1 MALLITEV
9 FNEDCEV
16 FTESNESGKKT
27 HHISGI
33 FMQGAVKNRNGRVY
47 PTEILEKEMN
57 RYNEQFVKTKRAL
70 GELGHPDGPQINGD
84 RVSHLITEM
93 SRDGDNFIGKAKI
106 IGTPMGEIVKTF
118 IDEGVKIG
126 VSTRG
131 LGSVKQNRSGI
142 MEVQNDFRLQT
153 VDIVTDPSGPDC
165 FVEGILENTQ
175 YYFDIAR
182 ESWRPMIGEMAQN
195 SETEEVIEQ
204 IEEAQIEYVTMEK
217 FDQAMTQLQILEE
230 TILSIKNSFSKPSSK
245 IDEKKALQIFER
257 YMGSLNQ

>member
-16 FTESNESGKKT
+16 FTESNENGKKS
-27 HHISGI
+27 HYISGI
-33 FMQGAVKNRNGRVY
+33 FMQGAIKNRNGRVY
-47 PTEILEKEMN
+47 PTEVLEKEMN

-93 SRDGDNFIGKAKI
+93 YREGDNFMGKAKI

-131 LGSVKQNRSGI
+131 LGSVKQTRNGI

-153 VDIVTDPSGPDC
+153 VDVVTDPSGPDC
-165 FVEGILENTQ
+165 FVEGILENTE
-175 YYFDIAR
+175 YYFDIAL
-182 ESWRPMIGEMAQN
+182 ESWRPSSQRV
-195 SETEEVIEQ
+195 ETTIAEEPIVEFVNPADFEAAMVRIQMLEDTIHQ
-204 IEEAQIEYVTMEK
+204 IKE
-217 FDQAMTQLQILEE
+217 
-230 TILSIKNSFSKPSSK
+230 SFKAPVKKK
-245 IDEKKALQIFER
+245 IDESKAIELFDR
-257 YMGSLNQ
+257 YISTLKQ

>member
-16 FTESNESGKKT
+16 LIEANENGSKSHYINGV
-27 HHISGI
+27 
-33 FMQGAVKNRNGRVY
+33 FMQGDIKNRNGRVY
-47 PTEILEKEMN
+47 PSDVLEKEMK

-93 SRDGDNFIGKAKI
+93 KRDGSNFVGKAKI
-106 IGTPMGEIVKTF
+106 LGTPMGNIVKTF

-131 LGSVKQNRSGI
+131 LGSVKQKDGI
-142 MEVQNDFRLQT
+142 MEVQNDFHLAT

-165 FVEGILENTQ
+165 FVEGIMENTQ
-175 YYFDIAR
+175 YYFDIATS
-182 ESWRPMIGEMAQN
+182 SWRVSSGIVESAI
-195 SETEEVIEQ
+195 ETVVDKKVSYGVSHEQ
-204 IEEAQIEYVTMEK
+204 FNEAM
-217 FDQAMTQLQILEE
+217 DRLQRLEE
-230 TILSIKNSFSKPSSK
+230 TIRSIKESYSRPSKKVDEAAALKMFETYFSTLK
-245 IDEKKALQIFER
+245 
-257 YMGSLNQ
+257 N

>member
-16 FTESNESGKKT
+16 LVESDESGKKS

-33 FMQGAVKNRNGRVY
+33 FMQGDIKNRNGRVY
-47 PTEILEKEMN
+47 PSDMLEKEMK

-93 SRDGDNFIGKAKI
+93 KRDGSNFVGKAKI
-106 IGTPMGEIVKTF
+106 LSTPMGNIVKTF

-131 LGSVKQNRSGI
+131 LGSVKTTKEGI
-142 MEVQNDFRLQT
+142 MEVQNDFHRAT
-153 VDIVTDPSGPDC
+153 VDIVTDPSGPYC
-165 FVEGILENTQ
+165 FVHGIMENTQ
-175 YYFDIAR
+175 YYFDIATA
-182 ESWRPMIGEMAQN
+182 SWRQSADATVAELAETVASPMTDCVSPDQFN
-195 SETEEVIEQ
+195 
-204 IEEAQIEYVTMEK
+204 EAMDRIQM
-217 FDQAMTQLQILEE
+217 LED
-230 TILSIKNSFSKPSSK
+230 TIRSIKESYSKPSSK
-245 IDEKKALQIFER
+245 IDEGKALKIFET
-257 YMGSLNQ
+257 YMSTLKN